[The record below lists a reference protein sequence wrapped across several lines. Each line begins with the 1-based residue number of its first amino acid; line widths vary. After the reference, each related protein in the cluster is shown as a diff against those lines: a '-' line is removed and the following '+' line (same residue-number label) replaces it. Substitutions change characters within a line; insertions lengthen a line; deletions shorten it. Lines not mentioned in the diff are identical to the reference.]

1 MQYSVEHTVVEGNGV
16 WLAHRVTL
24 PNGAY
29 LKGSNLIVGAGSPP
43 ADEKCFEV
51 YLSKTTP
58 VGGGRLKHRLA
69 TVNQVSSG
77 MSNYLF
83 DDLQFTYWDGYDD
96 IGYNLHFFVPA
107 SGTDLDGQPYSLDG
121 ANDYVVEFELI
132 TNAAVGIG
140 SIRWQDILHVTGL
153 VTY

>member
-1 MQYSVEHTVVEGNGV
+1 MQYSVEHHLVEGNGV

-24 PNGAY
+24 PNGKN
-29 LKGSNLIVGAGSPP
+29 LVGSDLITGAGSPP

-58 VGGGRLKHRLA
+58 VGGGRLKHRLL

-77 MSNYLF
+77 MSSYLF
-83 DDLQFTYWDGYDD
+83 DSLQFTYWDGYDD

-107 SGTDLDGQPYSLDG
+107 SGTDLDGQPYQLE
-121 ANDYVVEFELI
+121 ANNSYVVEFELI
-132 TNAAVGIG
+132 TKASVGIG
-140 SIRWQDILHVTGL
+140 SIRWQDILHIDGL